1 MLGIYDKQNR
11 GSTCPYKVRSPCE
24 GGGRGEGDRPVKR
37 YGLKALRVAKENK
50 AGNRED
56 LQQALNVAVGP
67 SLLKGWDTG

>member
-1 MLGIYDKQNR
+1 M
-11 GSTCPYKVRSPCE
+11 
-24 GGGRGEGDRPVKR
+24 KR

>member
-11 GSTCPYKVRSPCE
+11 GSTCPYKVRSPCL
-24 GGGRGEGDRPVKR
+24 PVKR